1 MVRILPLEDIA
12 RRRARGAIRTYLEG
26 TRSLDSALD
35 LIQGQEAY
43 VRYLLAM
50 EFSGYRDTRRYR
62 GLREALE
69 RTLAEREGWAD
80 V

>member
-1 MVRILPLEDIA
+1 MVPIPPKKEIVP
-12 RRRARGAIRTYLEG
+12 RRVRRAIRTYLEG

-62 GLREALE
+62 GLREALV
-69 RTLAEREGWAD
+69 RTLAEREGWAE